1 VGYCN
6 AHKYTK
12 LKLQTTEAKY
22 FWVTKVFTKVVFTTV
37 LLLGHNN
44 NMIEFV
50 WFVLQMLILL
60 FFLHKCFLA
69 MQFLNPNAAGD
80 MAQLLQKNQENYVP
94 CLTNGTKKTIVTQIP
109 LHGDQLFEERARN
122 VIWTFRDG
130 IDGCERLEGIET
142 EFADWHAKY
151 TLYKVFSSTIY
162 YSSSTYRIGSKNIF
176 ILMKQTQKWLL

>member
-1 VGYCN
+1 MGYCN

-60 FFLHKCFLA
+60 FFCTSVS
-69 MQFLNPNAAGD
+69 
-80 MAQLLQKNQENYVP
+80 LQ
-94 CLTNGTKKTIVTQIP
+94 CS
-109 LHGDQLFEERARN
+109 F
-122 VIWTFRDG
+122 
-130 IDGCERLEGIET
+130 
-142 EFADWHAKY
+142 
-151 TLYKVFSSTIY
+151 
-162 YSSSTYRIGSKNIF
+162 
-176 ILMKQTQKWLL
+176 

>member
-1 VGYCN
+1 MHTNIQSRNCRLQ
-6 AHKYTK
+6 K
-12 LKLQTTEAKY
+12 LR
-22 FWVTKVFTKVVFTTV
+22 VTKVFTKVVFKTV

-50 WFVLQMLILL
+50 WFVLQMLIFF

-69 MQFLNPNAAGD
+69 MQFLNPNVAGD

-151 TLYKVFSSTIY
+151 TLYKVFSSTIVFIIPVLP
-162 YSSSTYRIGSKNIF
+162 IG
-176 ILMKQTQKWLL
+176 